1 MCTEI
6 YQIRNMG
13 RQEVDLAVDW
23 AALEGWNPGLHDA
36 DCFYKTDTKGF
47 FVGLL
52 DGTPIASIS
61 AVSYGASYGFV
72 GFYIVKPEYRNRGFG
87 IELWNEAM
95 KHLTGRNIGLD
106 GVIAQQNNYRKSGF
120 ELAYRNIRYQW
131 RTGDKKSGVQA
142 VPLSDL
148 PGEILAQYDLELFGV
163 ERKRFLD
170 CWISRP
176 DTVAL
181 GMPQGNG
188 LLGYGVLRKC
198 RDGFKI
204 GPLLADD
211 YNVADTLFTALT
223 GGLSRGTSVFLDIP
237 EVNAQAVRLVQK
249 YEMIKVFET
258 ARMYTKGEPGLPL
271 DRWFGV
277 TTFELG

>member
-1 MCTEI
+1 MSMEK
-6 YQIRNMG
+6 YQVRNMT
-13 RQEVDLAVDW
+13 RQEVGTAIEW

-36 DCFYKTDTKGF
+36 DCFYSTDAKGF
-47 FVGLL
+47 FLGLL
-52 DGTPIASIS
+52 EGTPVGSIS
-61 AVSYGASYGFV
+61 AVSYGASYGFL

-87 IELWNEAM
+87 MGLWNEAM
-95 KHLTGRNIGLD
+95 KHLAGRNIGLD
-106 GVIAQQNNYRKSGF
+106 GVIAQQDNYKRSGF

-131 RTGDKKSGVQA
+131 RRGNKNHGLQA
-142 VPLSDL
+142 VRLSDL
-148 PGEILAQYDLELFGV
+148 PGKMLMQYDLELFGV

-176 DTVAL
+176 HTVAL
-181 GMPQGNG
+181 GIVQGNG

-198 RDGFKI
+198 RAGFKI
-204 GPLLADD
+204 GPLFADD
-211 YNVADTLFTALT
+211 YHVAETLFTSLT
-223 GGLSRGTSVFLDIP
+223 SGLNQDTSVFLDIP

-249 YEMIKVFET
+249 YEMAKVFET